1 MVLQG
6 VQGHPPARAT
16 IWDPDST
23 KIKGRI
29 WLNKIKISPMKII
42 SLVLTCSK
50 TKQGQGMVMHAF
62 LILALKQACGSLN
75 RNK

>member
-1 MVLQG
+1 
-6 VQGHPPARAT
+6 
-16 IWDPDST
+16 
-23 KIKGRI
+23 
-29 WLNKIKISPMKII
+29 MKII